1 MSKDNQKLIPNSTQT
16 PNILSDFLMPNSSD
30 AEWKCVSYICRR
42 TFGFHKDEDRI
53 SLSQFIHGLKTR
65 DGKVLDEGTGLSK
78 QSVASAL
85 KALAYAGAILVKK
98 DNQGN
103 YYQIN
108 LSMDIHKVV
117 KKLDQSRILT
127 ASGLKNRPKQGKIFD
142 TQKKEKQRETKQSVF
157 KKNAVELLVDYYFEL
172 KGWDDQPKQFY
183 ITNKISYGRNC
194 KTAKQILSLFEDDL
208 VLAKERVDKIHK
220 WAEGNGLEWSLET
233 IIKRFL
239 EK

>member
-1 MSKDNQKLIPNSTQT
+1 
-16 PNILSDFLMPNSSD
+16 
-30 AEWKCVSYICRR
+30 
-42 TFGFHKDEDRI
+42 
-53 SLSQFIHGLKTR
+53 LSQFIHGVKTR

-117 KKLDQSRILT
+117 KKLDQSRILA

-183 ITNKISYGRNC
+183 IDNKISYGRNC
-194 KTAKQILSLFEDDL
+194 KDAKDVLGLYMGDL
-208 VLAKERVDKIHK
+208 EQAKAKVLKISQ
-220 WAEGNGLEWSLET
+220 WANSNGLEWSLST
-233 IIKRFL
+233 VIKRFL
-239 EK
+239 NK